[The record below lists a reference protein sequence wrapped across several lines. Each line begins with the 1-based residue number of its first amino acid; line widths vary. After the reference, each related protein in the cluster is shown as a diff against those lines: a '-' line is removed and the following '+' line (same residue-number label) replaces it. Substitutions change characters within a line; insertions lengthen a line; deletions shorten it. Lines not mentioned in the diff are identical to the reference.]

1 MIRLKK
7 LDTSFSRIV
16 KNLIE
21 FLIISNRTFKNSP
34 YNIVRENTITIII
47 NAVCV

>member
-7 LDTSFSRIV
+7 LDTPFSRIV

-21 FLIISNRTFKNSP
+21 FLIISNRTFNNSP
-34 YNIVRENTITIII
+34 YKIVKKIL
-47 NAVCV
+47 